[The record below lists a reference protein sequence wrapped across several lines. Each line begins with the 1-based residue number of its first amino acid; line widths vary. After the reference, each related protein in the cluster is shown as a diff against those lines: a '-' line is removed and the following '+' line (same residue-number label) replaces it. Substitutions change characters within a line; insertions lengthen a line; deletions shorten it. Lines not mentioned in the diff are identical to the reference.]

1 MAHSFPSLTSY
12 IRMVDLSQSINTDT
26 LLSTKVH
33 TLSSFFG
40 IYLLSFS
47 CYSISSRIPCYIG
60 CCIFLD
66 SFWLWQF
73 LNLPGFCDLDSFEYW
88 LEWFLYISSLSNPLL
103 ICGSEPLGALY
114 SLYINL
120 WPHPTPQ
127 MEKVRRWSGRSRS
140 TCKWQMN
147 QGVASVASVLLIL
160 LLCFAFCFSAFSFL
174 CFVTS
179 EFLGGEE
186 MRFFG
191 FSHPSVSPA

>member
-120 WPHPTPQ
+120 WPHPPNGKSEALKWEIQEHMQ
-127 MEKVRRWSGRSRS
+127 MTDEPGCSQC
-140 TCKWQMN
+140 CKCFTN
-147 QGVASVASVLLIL
+147 LTVVLCL
-160 LLCFAFCFSAFSFL
+160 LLFCFL
-174 CFVTS
+174 
-179 EFLGGEE
+179 
-186 MRFFG
+186 FFM
-191 FSHPSVSPA
+191 FCY